1 MMEQWTCS
9 SLNAGKNY
17 QKSVVLSH
25 LATGTGISKCE
36 SDLKHEAEPPS
47 DYALYPALDA
57 TVSPRSRPDRARRL
71 YLWFSD
77 PIFARLREVL
87 VEDFLGAA
95 KEAARIRKRLHP
107 AKSCVM
113 PKCTTG
119 RLSRLEYRSLHGRSR
134 ERQCFQT
141 FA

>member
-36 SDLKHEAEPPS
+36 SDLKHEAEPSS

-71 YLWFSD
+71 YLWFSESHLCAL
-77 PIFARLREVL
+77 ARGTR
-87 VEDFLGAA
+87 
-95 KEAARIRKRLHP
+95 
-107 AKSCVM
+107 
-113 PKCTTG
+113 G
-119 RLSRLEYRSLHGRSR
+119 RLSWRC
-134 ERQCFQT
+134 ERGGKDQK
-141 FA
+141 AVASGEELRHAEVYDRKAR